1 MHTYDEL
8 KTIISWDYSFQIGV
22 GERDEV
28 EGYDIDVDAT
38 ARNAWKAMA
47 KRGVLDRIKAMPEE
61 WQRFESLHLS
71 ALEYLDEPWLVLRKE
86 S

>member
-1 MHTYDEL
+1 MRTYDEL
-8 KTIISWDYSFQIGV
+8 KTIIGWDYS
-22 GERDEV
+22 EDDMP
-28 EGYDIDVDAT
+28 EGYDLDIDAT
-38 ARNAWKAMA
+38 ARNAWRDMA

-61 WQRFESLHLS
+61 WERFESLHLA